1 MAGNSPIAG
10 RGLPSPRDA
19 EKESA
24 MSEEARPQAIEAATA
39 PVAPPGRGYPEPFA
53 SQVTGRVR
61 RPLGDLFGLTNF
73 GVNLTRL
80 PPGGRSA
87 LRHTHTREDEFIYIL
102 EGAPVLVTNAGETP
116 LRPGLCAGFKA
127 GDGNAHHLL
136 NRTMHDVVYLEI
148 GDRNSGDTV
157 VYPDDD
163 IGRAL
168 APDGRRCFVHRD
180 GRPY

>member
-1 MAGNSPIAG
+1 MTDNP
-10 RGLPSPRDA
+10 
-19 EKESA
+19 K
-24 MSEEARPQAIEAATA
+24 PQAIEAAAA
-39 PVAPPGRGYPEPFA
+39 PVARPGRGYPEPFA
-53 SQVTGRVR
+53 AKVAGRVR

-73 GVNLTRL
+73 GVNLTQL
-80 PPGGRSA
+80 PPGGMSA

-102 EGAPVLVTNAGETP
+102 EGEPVLVTNAGENA
-116 LRPGLCAGFKA
+116 LRPGMCAGFRA

-148 GDRNSGDTV
+148 GERDAGDTV

-168 APDGRRCFVHRD
+168 APDGTRLFVHGD